1 MGQTALASVWAQA
14 SLSPHGPRNRSGMVC
29 TSPPEPKHIQLSVP
43 RVTQPV
49 LKRVLLQQHLCDSGL
64 GNRPHPQSP
73 GEDPVRTGGL
83 GLSE

>member
-1 MGQTALASVWAQA
+1 MAGVWAGA
-14 SLSPHGPRNRSGMVC
+14 SLSPHGPWNRTRTVC

-49 LKRVLLQQHLCDSGL
+49 LKRVLLQQPLCDLGL

-73 GEDPVRTGGL
+73 GEDTVRTGGL